1 MVFWLSLAWFPGAQT
16 PTVLVLIVSKLSP
29 YGNYPCEKS
38 LRCPMSLRELPEKTL
53 IRLVYI
59 KNPSPKQ
66 FVEPESRRAEQ
77 KASLES
83 QWSESGVE
91 SSR

>member
-1 MVFWLSLAWFPGAQT
+1 M
-16 PTVLVLIVSKLSP
+16 LVLLVSKLSP
-29 YGNYPCEKS
+29 YGNKFATGSSKFFSLSQLIFPVKS
-38 LRCPMSLRELPEKTL
+38 LSVAHCLRELPEKTL

-91 SSR
+91 RSR

>member
-1 MVFWLSLAWFPGAQT
+1 
-16 PTVLVLIVSKLSP
+16 
-29 YGNYPCEKS
+29 
-38 LRCPMSLRELPEKTL
+38 MSLRELPEKTL
-53 IRLVYI
+53 IGLVYI